1 MTTDVLLWGQDW
13 LNRLLNH
20 CSFAEGSDRQQ
31 AVLQLRELGIPT
43 RQDEAW
49 KYTDLTGLINQAFE
63 LADSVGFEPN
73 LRDLSERF
81 TWPEAK
87 IRITLVNGR
96 LDRTLSNLAHLP
108 AGIQIESVSE
118 AQSTWDQPDTWS
130 LLNRACSPEVLR
142 IDIGSHQLIEHPI
155 HVLCLTYS
163 ETGFVVSLPRI
174 QVIAGTGSKVTLIE
188 DHHNLK
194 TPINLS
200 NTITEIKLEPNANLT
215 HILLHGDSQESYFI
229 NQTAVR
235 QERDSRYINHT
246 VQGGSILT
254 RHSLH
259 ISQQGSQ
266 AETILNELSLL
277 KGKQQADSY
286 SVIDHQAPYGSSQQ
300 HHKCVAEDHSRGTFN
315 GRLRVR
321 QAAQKTD
328 ASQSSRNLLLSEKAR
343 IYTRPQLE
351 IVADDVKCAHGAT
364 ISQLDDNELFY
375 LRSRGIPPILA
386 RQLLTYGFV
395 VELIDRIPVAS
406 IRESIKAHQS
416 KHPISEPSLEP

>member
-1 MTTDVLLWGQDW
+1 MTTDSMLWGQDW
-13 LNRLLNH
+13 LNRLINQG
-20 CSFAEGSDRQQ
+20 SFPDGSHRHQ
-31 AVLQLRELGIPT
+31 AVVRLRELGIPT

-49 KYTDLTGLINQAFE
+49 KYTDLTDLIRQTFE
-63 LADSVGFEPN
+63 LAGSVSLEPN
-73 LRDLSERF
+73 LRDLSEHF

-96 LDRTLSNLAHLP
+96 LDRTLSDLSHLP
-108 AGIQIESVSE
+108 AGIQVESVSE
-118 AQSTWDQPDTWS
+118 AQFSWDQPDTWS
-130 LLNRACSPEVLR
+130 LLNQACSPEVLR
-142 IDIGSHQLIEHPI
+142 IQVGSHQFIEHPI
-155 HVLCLTYS
+155 HLLCLTYS
-163 ETGFVVSLPRI
+163 EAGFVVSLPRI
-174 QVIAGTGSKVTLIE
+174 QVMAATGSQVTLIE
-188 DHHNLK
+188 DHHNLR

-200 NTITEIKLEPNANLT
+200 NTLTEIKLEPNANLT
-215 HILLHGDSQESYFI
+215 HILLHGDGQEAYFI
-229 NQTAVR
+229 NQTAVH

-246 VQGGSILT
+246 VQGGSTLT
-254 RHSLH
+254 RHTLH

-286 SVIDHQAPYGSSQQ
+286 SVIDHQAPYGCSQQ
-300 HHKCVAEDHSRGTFN
+300 QHKCVVEDHSRGTFN

-364 ISQLDDNELFY
+364 ISQIDSDELFY
-375 LRSRGIPPILA
+375 LRSRGIDPELA

-406 IRESIKAHQS
+406 IRESIKVNQL
-416 KHPISEPSLEP
+416 KHPISQPSSEF